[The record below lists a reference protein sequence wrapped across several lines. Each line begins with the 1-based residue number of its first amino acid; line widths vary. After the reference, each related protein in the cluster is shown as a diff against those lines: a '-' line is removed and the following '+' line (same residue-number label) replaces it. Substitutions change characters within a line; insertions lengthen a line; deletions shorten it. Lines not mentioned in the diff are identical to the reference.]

1 MRQRLEHIDPKENRN
16 NRYAVAIGETDEHWL
31 VVIVYAQGPPGQ
43 LVYAV
48 LKSDYVV
55 VPEKKAKVKPAEDD
69 GGDLI

>member
-1 MRQRLEHIDPKENRN
+1 MRQRLEHIDPGQNQSNRH
-16 NRYAVAIGETDEHWL
+16 AVAIGETDEHWL

-48 LKSDYVV
+48 LKSEYVV
-55 VPEKKAKVKPAEDD
+55 VPEKKVKAKPVEDD